1 MIPVTGAYDAIVLG
15 GGRGSRLGG
24 VDKPA
29 LQFEGLSLADRAIRA
44 VAGARAVA
52 FVSHGTVPSA
62 RPLNPR
68 IRVVREEPRFGG
80 PVAAIA
86 AGLAGLDDR
95 PEAVT
100 VVLAG
105 DLVDPAPAVAALLAH
120 RTAATDGVVAVD
132 PDGVRQ
138 PMLAVYRTA
147 ALTAAVSAVVSAAE
161 PGDADGRGP
170 SMRAVIGRL
179 ELSALSLPA
188 RWCADVDTPADAA
201 RHGILVPGEVRRAD
215 AA

>member
-1 MIPVTGAYDAIVLG
+1 MPATTVAYDAIVLG

-24 VDKPA
+24 ADKPA
-29 LQFEGLSLADRAIRA
+29 LVLGGLSLADRAIRA

-52 FVSHGTVPSA
+52 YVSHGVVPSA
-62 RPLNPR
+62 EPLDPR
-68 IRVVREEPRFGG
+68 IRLVGEEPRWAG

-95 PEAVT
+95 SEPVT

-120 RTAATDGVVAVD
+120 GPRGDDGIIAID

-138 PMLAVYRTA
+138 PLLAIYRTA
-147 ALTAAVSAVVSAAE
+147 ALQSAVAAD
-161 PGDADGRGP
+161 GTVVRARGRGP
-170 SMRAVIGRL
+170 SMHAVLQRL
-179 ELSALSLPA
+179 ELRELALPA
-188 RWCADVDTPADAA
+188 GWCADVDTPADAA
-201 RHGILVPGEVRRAD
+201 RHGIALPSEVHHARVA
-215 AA
+215 